1 MIQQTLISNR
11 VNKVDNV
18 IHIADVHIR
27 NFKRHDEY
35 ESVFN
40 RVYDYCREQ
49 VQQDKNTIIY
59 LAGDIVH
66 AKTDMS
72 PELIVM
78 TRNFFVNLAEIA
90 PVLLIAGNHDMNL
103 NNRNRLDALSP
114 IVDSIDTPDFFYLK
128 DTGVYTLGGVNFILN
143 AVHEDPDNFIKAED
157 VVGDGIKV
165 VFYHGAIDRA
175 DIGFGQTIKNNRINM
190 DMFKDFDFGMF
201 GDIHSFQYL
210 HPNNKFAYAG
220 SLIQQNFGE
229 GLVHG
234 IIHWNLRE
242 GKSTFVQIP
251 NDWSHYTIDIDEG
264 NFVNLP
270 TEFSIHNRIRVRSYN
285 TPNSELMKAVAKL
298 KSIVKVDDI
307 RIQKFSTKP
316 TNGQTQSMVSI
327 GDVRDVEYQNKLIG
341 DYLEKEFAVEEEV
354 IDEVR
359 KINRTINTNLDK
371 SVVLR
376 NVIWNP
382 IKFEFDNMFSYG
394 EGNKIDFSQMNGTY
408 GIFAANA
415 SGKSSVLDALMFCIF
430 DKCSRTF
437 KASQVLNNK
446 KDTFRCKFQFQI
458 NGKDY
463 WIERI
468 ATKDKRGHVKVNVDF
483 WHEESG
489 EKISLNGDDRDGTN
503 FAIRNYLGTYD
514 DFIITAFSLQGNNTN
529 FIDKAQRERK
539 DLLAQFLD
547 LNLFEELSTI
557 ASDEIK
563 SVQTLIRE
571 YSRQDYSTKIATA
584 NDNLKRSQLDLDEIN
599 EERDLYRSRLDSKNE
614 VIMELTKALK
624 PIDDRLMGHNL
635 EELTQKKD
643 EFIRKVVSCRE
654 ETSRLEIELGNENKI
669 LSELQTQFDSID
681 SDKLQQDWEVLQETT
696 QSISKTKHKLENIRL
711 QISHNQSKID
721 KLSTHEYDPDCKF
734 CTNNVFVQD
743 AKSAEEILVD
753 LNKERG
759 ILEFELAELE
769 VIEKKLDY
777 VEEQKKNYQ
786 DLERKVLGKQKQIH
800 EIEKKISQNG
810 ITCDDLTSKTE
821 KIEDLIISYV
831 QNEGIIKENQQI
843 QSKISVAE
851 RERND
856 FTSELKRLET
866 KYITL
871 AGEIKVY
878 EKTIQDCAESIKK
891 LQELE
896 KQFKAYDFYLKAVNR
911 NGVPYQLISEA
922 MPKVQ
927 AEVNSIL
934 SQIVDFEILFE
945 TDGKS
950 INTYIVYDDENF
962 WPLEMTSGMEKF
974 ISSLAIR
981 TALVNVSSLPRPNF
995 MAIDEGFGV
1004 LDSENLNSLHMFFD
1018 YMKTQFDFLL
1028 TISHIDA
1035 LRDIMDSI
1043 IEIKKENG
1051 FSNVRF

>member
-1 MIQQTLISNR
+1 
-11 VNKVDNV
+11 
-18 IHIADVHIR
+18 
-27 NFKRHDEY
+27 
-35 ESVFN
+35 
-40 RVYDYCREQ
+40 
-49 VQQDKNTIIY
+49 
-59 LAGDIVH
+59 
-66 AKTDMS
+66 
-72 PELIVM
+72 
-78 TRNFFVNLAEIA
+78 
-90 PVLLIAGNHDMNL
+90 
-103 NNRNRLDALSP
+103 
-114 IVDSIDTPDFFYLK
+114 
-128 DTGVYTLGGVNFILN
+128 
-143 AVHEDPDNFIKAED
+143 
-157 VVGDGIKV
+157 
-165 VFYHGAIDRA
+165 
-175 DIGFGQTIKNNRINM
+175 
-190 DMFKDFDFGMF
+190 
-201 GDIHSFQYL
+201 
-210 HPNNKFAYAG
+210 
-220 SLIQQNFGE
+220 
-229 GLVHG
+229 
-234 IIHWNLRE
+234 
-242 GKSTFVQIP
+242 
-251 NDWSHYTIDIDEG
+251 
-264 NFVNLP
+264 
-270 TEFSIHNRIRVRSYN
+270 
-285 TPNSELMKAVAKL
+285 
-298 KSIVKVDDI
+298 
-307 RIQKFSTKP
+307 
-316 TNGQTQSMVSI
+316 
-327 GDVRDVEYQNKLIG
+327 
-341 DYLEKEFAVEEEV
+341 
-354 IDEVR
+354 
-359 KINRTINTNLDK
+359 
-371 SVVLR
+371 
-376 NVIWNP
+376 
-382 IKFEFDNMFSYG
+382 
-394 EGNKIDFSQMNGTY
+394 MNGTY

-643 EFIRKVVSCRE
+643 EFVRKVASCRE
-654 ETSRLEIELGNENKI
+654 ETSRLEIELGDENKI

>member
-1 MIQQTLISNR
+1 
-11 VNKVDNV
+11 
-18 IHIADVHIR
+18 
-27 NFKRHDEY
+27 
-35 ESVFN
+35 
-40 RVYDYCREQ
+40 
-49 VQQDKNTIIY
+49 
-59 LAGDIVH
+59 
-66 AKTDMS
+66 
-72 PELIVM
+72 
-78 TRNFFVNLAEIA
+78 
-90 PVLLIAGNHDMNL
+90 
-103 NNRNRLDALSP
+103 
-114 IVDSIDTPDFFYLK
+114 
-128 DTGVYTLGGVNFILN
+128 
-143 AVHEDPDNFIKAED
+143 
-157 VVGDGIKV
+157 
-165 VFYHGAIDRA
+165 
-175 DIGFGQTIKNNRINM
+175 
-190 DMFKDFDFGMF
+190 
-201 GDIHSFQYL
+201 
-210 HPNNKFAYAG
+210 
-220 SLIQQNFGE
+220 
-229 GLVHG
+229 
-234 IIHWNLRE
+234 
-242 GKSTFVQIP
+242 
-251 NDWSHYTIDIDEG
+251 
-264 NFVNLP
+264 
-270 TEFSIHNRIRVRSYN
+270 
-285 TPNSELMKAVAKL
+285 
-298 KSIVKVDDI
+298 
-307 RIQKFSTKP
+307 
-316 TNGQTQSMVSI
+316 
-327 GDVRDVEYQNKLIG
+327 
-341 DYLEKEFAVEEEV
+341 
-354 IDEVR
+354 
-359 KINRTINTNLDK
+359 
-371 SVVLR
+371 
-376 NVIWNP
+376 
-382 IKFEFDNMFSYG
+382 
-394 EGNKIDFSQMNGTY
+394 
-408 GIFAANA
+408 
-415 SGKSSVLDALMFCIF
+415 
-430 DKCSRTF
+430 
-437 KASQVLNNK
+437 
-446 KDTFRCKFQFQI
+446 
-458 NGKDY
+458 
-463 WIERI
+463 
-468 ATKDKRGHVKVNVDF
+468 
-483 WHEESG
+483 
-489 EKISLNGDDRDGTN
+489 
-503 FAIRNYLGTYD
+503 
-514 DFIITAFSLQGNNTN
+514 
-529 FIDKAQRERK
+529 
-539 DLLAQFLD
+539 
-547 LNLFEELSTI
+547 LFEELSTI

-584 NDNLKRSQLDLDEIN
+584 NDNFKRSQLDLDEIN

-614 VIMELTKALK
+614 VIMELNRALK
-624 PIDDRLMGHNL
+624 SIDDRLMNHNL

-643 EFIRKVVSCRE
+643 EFVRKVASCRE

-669 LSELQTQFDSID
+669 LSELQNQFDSID
-681 SDKLQQDWEVLQETT
+681 SDKLDKDWELLQETT

-769 VIEKKLDY
+769 VIGHKLNY
-777 VEEQKKNYQ
+777 VEEQRKNYQ

-843 QSKISVAE
+843 QTKISVAE

-911 NGVPYQLISEA
+911 NGVPYQLISDA